1 MTRAILLGLL
11 VAGVFSLPGYAAE
24 PDGPASLINAKAALR
39 IDVQALLAAKAGG
52 PPARKAQRDALINYY
67 LVPDQNLLWVD
78 ENGLTERAKLVMA
91 EIAKAD
97 DYGLRPSDYA
107 LPDPAGFTASDSK
120 ARDWLADAEVKVS
133 YAVLDYAKDAR
144 GGRIEPLRV
153 SKNSRSHTRASQ
165 SF

>member
-11 VAGVFSLPGYAAE
+11 VAGVFSLHGHAAE
-24 PDGPASLINAKAALR
+24 PDGPASLINAKAASR

-52 PPARKAQRDALINYY
+52 PAARKAQRDALINYY

-97 DYGLRPSDYA
+97 DYGLRA
-107 LPDPAGFTASDSK
+107 
-120 ARDWLADAEVKVS
+120 
-133 YAVLDYAKDAR
+133 
-144 GGRIEPLRV
+144 
-153 SKNSRSHTRASQ
+153 SRSTRCQIRPPSMPPIPRRAIGLPTPR
-165 SF
+165 